1 MYRITATLDGTDTV
15 IHGRLDPNAQIG
27 SGKLTENVN
36 TIPKFCFSI
45 FPNNPGY
52 SMIESMKTLVES
64 YDRKNEET
72 LFKGRVYS
80 VSDIMDA
87 DGMVYK
93 TVTCEGE
100 LAYLCDTI
108 QQSRKFDGQPCQ
120 LSEIVPGILSTHNSK
135 VDSARKIYPGNISGV
150 FTGGYANG
158 YISTFN
164 MITDVCDLAGCE
176 FRLRTDNGNRYLDI
190 APTFGEHSDTEIALS
205 RNLRS
210 LQKTVE
216 AKDIVT
222 RFYPVGAVNPSST
235 VGERLRLAGSEP
247 YIENTTLKNLY
258 GIVEASKIYDDIAP
272 TDWSSGG
279 AIGEAQSRLYAAGLK
294 DYNQMIGLLTSFTVN
309 ALDLSLING
318 DYDDLRMYNT
328 YRVITRLQ
336 GIDDEVRVTGRVL
349 SLDDPQNPQL
359 TFGVKPQTLTSMIA
373 GR

>member
-1 MYRITATLDGTDTV
+1 MYIITATLDGTDTI
-15 IHGRLDPNAQIG
+15 IHGRLDPNARIG

-45 FPNNPGY
+45 YPNNPGY

-108 QQSRKFDGQPCQ
+108 QQPRKFDGQPCQ

-135 VDSARKIYPGNISGV
+135 VDSARTIYPGNISGV

-176 FRLRTDNGNRYLDI
+176 FRLRTDNGTRYLDI
-190 APTFGEHSDTEIALS
+190 APTFGENSDTEIALS
-205 RNLRS
+205 SNLIS

-235 VGERLRLAGSEP
+235 AGERLKIAPEP

-279 AIGEAQSRLYAAGLK
+279 AIGEARNRLYAAGLK

-318 DYDDLRMYNT
+318 NYDDLRMYNT
-328 YRVITRLQ
+328 YRVNTRLQ

-349 SLDDPQNPQL
+349 SLDEPQNPQL
-359 TFGVKPQTLTSMIA
+359 TFGVKQQTLTSIIA